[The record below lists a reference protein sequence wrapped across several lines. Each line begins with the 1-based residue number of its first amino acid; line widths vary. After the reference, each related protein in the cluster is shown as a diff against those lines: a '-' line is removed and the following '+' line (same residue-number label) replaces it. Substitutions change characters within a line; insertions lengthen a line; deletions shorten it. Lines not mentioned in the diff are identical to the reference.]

1 MVRVEVVHC
10 PVPGPSDR
18 FDLTTLELDEGATV
32 QDALQRSGVLERHG
46 LDLATVDVGVWFKT
60 CTLQQALRDQD
71 QVQVYRPLTVD
82 PKEARRQRYR
92 KRGKARTSAAVSGS
106 PTR

>member
-10 PVPGPSDR
+10 PVAGPSDQV
-18 FDLTTLELDEGATV
+18 DLTTLELDEGATV
-32 QDALQRSGVLERHG
+32 QDALQHSGVLARHG
-46 LDLATVDVGVWFKT
+46 LDLATVDVGVWFKA
-60 CTLQQALRDQD
+60 CTLQQVLRDQD

-92 KRGKARTSAAVSGS
+92 KRGKAGTSAAVSGS

>member
-1 MVRVEVVHC
+1 MVRVEVVYC
-10 PVPGPSDR
+10 PTPGPSDR
-18 FDLTTLELDEGATV
+18 VDLTALTLQEGATV
-32 QDALQRSGVLERHG
+32 QDALQRSGVLARHG
-46 LDLATVDVGVWFKT
+46 LDLATVDVGVWFKA

-92 KRGKARTSAAVSGS
+92 KRGKPGTSAAVSGS